1 MGYLLKLYA
10 KYNVEYDLIHKI
22 LYIKSD
28 IPVIDFIGIRTLVK
42 HLENEE
48 VKDIRVN

>member
-22 LYIKSD
+22 LYIKSN
-28 IPVIDFIGIRTLVK
+28 IPVIDFVGIRKLLNYV
-42 HLENEE
+42 NEE

>member
-1 MGYLLKLYA
+1 MALLLERYARYLI
-10 KYNVEYDLIHKI
+10 EYDPVNKI

-28 IPVIDFIGIRTLVK
+28 IPVIDFVGIRKLLNYV
-42 HLENEE
+42 NEE

>member
-1 MGYLLKLYA
+1 MALLLERYARYLI
-10 KYNVEYDLIHKI
+10 EYDAANKI

-28 IPVIDFIGIRTLVK
+28 IPVIDFVGIRKLLNYAK
-42 HLENEE
+42 EE